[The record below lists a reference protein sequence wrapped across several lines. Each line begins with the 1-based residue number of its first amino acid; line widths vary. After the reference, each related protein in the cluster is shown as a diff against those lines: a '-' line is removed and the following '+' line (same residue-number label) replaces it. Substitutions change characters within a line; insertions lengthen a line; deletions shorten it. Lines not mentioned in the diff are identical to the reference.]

1 MNCDSADENN
11 DADMSLGSE
20 AAIYLNAESMT
31 HMSSFRNPDPISE
44 ISLASCNTRELQWD
58 NTLNITNADDN
69 DEEPSLLNIQMQ
81 APINNS
87 RERFL
92 GVIYA
97 FVGTS
102 ATHLQTPLC
111 VDSLPE
117 LCTIRDTVNAFCLNK
132 EQTAAFTI
140 LTAYLLSFED
150 SFKLTTTNTD
160 ELCVARL
167 TMENIHADCLH
178 NNLLFFVLHGPAGT
192 GKSRVIH
199 ALHELWNLSST
210 VLVTATTGAA
220 AILLSA
226 QTYHSA
232 LQLNP
237 KKSAKIVP
245 PQLRA
250 PFLSLRIL
258 IIDEM
263 SMLGTTGLSKIDQ
276 RLRFLRG
283 CDVAPFG
290 GLGVTLI
297 GDFTQLQP
305 VRDTA
310 LFTQFGNNLSL

>member
-1 MNCDSADENN
+1 
-11 DADMSLGSE
+11 MSLGSE

-92 GVIYA
+92 RVIDA

-117 LCTIRDTVNAFCLNK
+117 LCSIRDTVNAFCLNK

-140 LTAYLLSFED
+140 LAAYLLSFED

-160 ELCVARL
+160 ELRVARL
-167 TMENIHADCLH
+167 TMENILADCLY
-178 NNLLFFVLHGPAGT
+178 NNLLFFVRHGPAGT

-199 ALHELWNLSST
+199 ALQKFAELWNLSST

-232 LQLNP
+232 LQLKP
-237 KKSAKIVP
+237 KRRSAKIVP

-250 PFLSLRIL
+250 RFLSLRIL

-305 VRDTA
+305 VKDTA
-310 LFTQFGNNLSL
+310 LFTQTGNNLNL